1 MSSTLGFNIP
11 ATNNKTNKTSH
22 NKENKA
28 SIIRK
33 EGEIQTFIKPHLFSL
48 IQLNGLTL
56 QLFPSGV
63 VICRDLVDEGDG
75 DTKEK
80 LKKN

>member
-11 ATNNKTNKTSH
+11 STNNKTNTTNH

-28 SIIRK
+28 RNIQK
-33 EGEIQTFIKPHLFSL
+33 EREIQTFIKPHLFSL

-56 QLFPSGV
+56 QCIPSGV
-63 VICRDLVDEGDG
+63 AICHDRVDDG
-75 DTKEK
+75 
-80 LKKN
+80 

>member
-11 ATNNKTNKTSH
+11 STNNKTNRTNH

-28 SIIRK
+28 SNIQK
-33 EGEIQTFIKPHLFSL
+33 EKEIQTFIKPHLFSL

-56 QLFPSGV
+56 QCFPSGGA
-63 VICRDLVDEGDG
+63 ICRDHDHDEYGDP
-75 DTKEK
+75 KEK
-80 LKKN
+80 LKK